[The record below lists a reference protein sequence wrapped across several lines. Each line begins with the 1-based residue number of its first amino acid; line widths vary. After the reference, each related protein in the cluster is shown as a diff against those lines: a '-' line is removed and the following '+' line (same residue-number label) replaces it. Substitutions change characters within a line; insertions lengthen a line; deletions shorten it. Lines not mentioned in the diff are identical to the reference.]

1 MNFAP
6 SSIFSKQGKWTKSTW
21 RQSYRIVHCVRGCL
35 IRDNFWIEWTMLSLR
50 VHHNWPIGLLNK
62 FQVWAKQYEGI
73 SRFIQNSRILN
84 FQSLIFKSQRIRA
97 SWPQRAQWNRRLV
110 SKNGRKSRSKENVWL
125 FSSNLYKM
133 VKMSKQVFIY
143 KNRRWI

>member
-6 SSIFSKQGKWTKSTW
+6 SSIFSKQGKWRKSTW

-62 FQVWAKQYEGI
+62 FQVWTKQYEGI
-73 SRFIQNSRILN
+73 PCFYRTAGFLTFNPWYLKARELELLDHKEHNKREGWFPKTWGKAGVKEMFDCSV
-84 FQSLIFKSQRIRA
+84 LICIK
-97 SWPQRAQWNRRLV
+97 W
-110 SKNGRKSRSKENVWL
+110 
-125 FSSNLYKM
+125 
-133 VKMSKQVFIY
+133 
-143 KNRRWI
+143 